1 MGNVSLKVIEFLVQK
16 RVRALVSRF
25 LIVENRMLAILK
37 NLNYRVLSDFFPLR
51 TELPLI
57 IA

>member
-1 MGNVSLKVIEFLVQK
+1 MLESPWKVLEFFVQK

>member
-1 MGNVSLKVIEFLVQK
+1 MLESPWKVLEFFFQK